1 MAEYNVD
8 WEDLSQSIQDAVER
22 AVKSQDYHKL
32 NQTIR
37 QTVGQAVDMGSDA
50 VRKVVHAT
58 SSQNARSVV
67 GEVVEKKELPALY
80 ANTSSKQT
88 GGILKIVFGGIVET
102 MSLGLLTASSFLS
115 AMPFLEIFAVVPG
128 VLGGAAFLGG
138 LWMIFSGA
146 NTLGMI
152 RRFKIYRR
160 TLGNKTYCTL
170 EKLARSVGKS
180 VRFVRKELQKMINQ
194 GLFLEGHLDREQT
207 QLITSDE
214 TYRYY
219 EQSRLQLEQRKKQEP
234 ISPKKEEP
242 KTDSQLQQ
250 VLDKGNAFIA
260 EIRRCNDDIPGVEIS
275 EKISRMELIVQ
286 KIFDRA
292 QKHPEIIPDLQKL
305 MDYYLPMTVKLLN
318 AYADMDAQP
327 IQGENIQNAKR
338 EIEQSLDTLNQAY
351 EKLFD
356 SVFME
361 TALDVSSDISVLHTM
376 LAQEGLTEDELT
388 KMRNKP

>member
-50 VRKVVHAT
+50 VRKVAHTT
-58 SSQNARSVV
+58 SRQNASSVV
-67 GEVVEKKELPALY
+67 GEVVEKRELPVLY

-115 AMPFLEIFAVVPG
+115 TMPFLEIFAVVPG

-138 LWMIFSGA
+138 LWLIVNGA
-146 NTLGMI
+146 YNLGMV
-152 RRFKIYRR
+152 RRFKIYRK

-194 GLFLEGHLDREQT
+194 GLFLEGHLDKEQT

-219 EQSRLQLEQRKKQEP
+219 EQSRLQLEQRKQQAAPVKEP
-234 ISPKKEEP
+234 EP
-242 KTDSQLQQ
+242 KPKSQLQQ

-260 EIRRCNDDIPGVEIS
+260 EIRRCNDEIPGVEIS
-275 EKISRMELIVQ
+275 EKISRMEMIVQ

-318 AYADMDAQP
+318 AYADMDAQS

-338 EIEQSLDTLNQAY
+338 EIEQSLDPLNPAY

-388 KMRNKP
+388 KMRNKS

>member
-50 VRKVVHAT
+50 VRKVVHTT
-58 SSQNARSVV
+58 SRQNASSVV
-67 GEVVEKKELPALY
+67 GEVVEKRELPVLY

-138 LWMIFSGA
+138 LWLIVNGA
-146 NTLGMI
+146 YNLGMV
-152 RRFKIYRR
+152 RRFKIYRK

-194 GLFLEGHLDREQT
+194 GLFLEGHLDKEQT

-219 EQSRLQLEQRKKQEP
+219 EQSRLQLEQRKQQAAPVKEP
-234 ISPKKEEP
+234 EP
-242 KTDSQLQQ
+242 KPKSQLQQ

-260 EIRRCNDDIPGVEIS
+260 EIRRCNDEIPGVEIS
-275 EKISRMELIVQ
+275 EKISRMEMIVQ

-318 AYADMDAQP
+318 AYADMDAQS

-388 KMRNKP
+388 KMRNKS

>member
-1 MAEYNVD
+1 M
-8 WEDLSQSIQDAVER
+8 
-22 AVKSQDYHKL
+22 
-32 NQTIR
+32 
-37 QTVGQAVDMGSDA
+37 
-50 VRKVVHAT
+50 
-58 SSQNARSVV
+58 
-67 GEVVEKKELPALY
+67 
-80 ANTSSKQT
+80 
-88 GGILKIVFGGIVET
+88 
-102 MSLGLLTASSFLS
+102 
-115 AMPFLEIFAVVPG
+115 
-128 VLGGAAFLGG
+128 
-138 LWMIFSGA
+138 
-146 NTLGMI
+146 
-152 RRFKIYRR
+152 
-160 TLGNKTYCTL
+160 
-170 EKLARSVGKS
+170 
-180 VRFVRKELQKMINQ
+180 
-194 GLFLEGHLDREQT
+194 
-207 QLITSDE
+207 
-214 TYRYY
+214 
-219 EQSRLQLEQRKKQEP
+219 EQRKKQEP
-234 ISPKKEEP
+234 VSPKKEEP

-260 EIRRCNDDIPGVEIS
+260 EIRRCNDDIPGAEIS

-318 AYADMDAQP
+318 AYSDMDAQP

-388 KMRNKP
+388 KMRNKS